1 MPGQSLDAILP
12 KAARMGG
19 LTNLEGRLTRSTR
32 AAALDE
38 FLASVERRALRM
50 AEFSTRDRQE
60 ALDIV
65 QDVMLRF
72 VDKYATRPADQWP
85 PLFHRILQ
93 NRIVDSQ
100 RRATV
105 RRRWTSWLPGSD
117 TDDDPWQQVPDR
129 DSSDPYHELAGERAA
144 SLLETA
150 VQELPERQRQALML
164 RVWEG
169 LNVAETAKAMRCSE
183 GSVKTHLS
191 RAMQRLREQLGDH
204 WNA

>member
-129 DSSDPYHELAGERAA
+129 DSGDPYHELAGERAA